1 MLDAPEKGAE
11 FSTLFSTLFGSGSHQ
26 DLTAGLS
33 GSPPQTR
40 ALMRATRLGR
50 AQARVGPSQVIPEAS
65 SAPRPA
71 SEDGALPFRVP
82 VSSRT

>member
-1 MLDAPEKGAE
+1 MQGAPEKGPD
-11 FSTLFSTLFGSGSHQ
+11 FSTLFSTLFGSDLHQ

-50 AQARVGPSQVIPEAS
+50 AKVEWGPSQVIPEAS